1 MMKIKI
7 DFVSN
12 SSSTSFIYISKDELT
27 LERFLD
33 MAGIEP
39 DSPLVSMFESFYS
52 VINEAVSSGTKINK
66 IEELYDSID
75 ISDMSADTFKKIKDA
90 LKNDSNV
97 VVCGLSSEEE
107 LHEIFLCTES
117 FEIDSSDFLIS
128 AYCNYW

>member
-1 MMKIKI
+1 MKIKI

-12 SSSTSFIYISKDELT
+12 SSSTSFIYISKNELT

-33 MAGIEP
+33 MAGIEL

-52 VINEAVSSGTKINK
+52 VINEAVDSGTKVNK
-66 IEELYDSID
+66 IEELDDAIN
-75 ISDMSADTFKKIKDA
+75 ICDMPTDTLDKIKDA
-90 LKNDSNV
+90 LKDGSNV
-97 VVCGLSSEEE
+97 IVCGLSSDEE
-107 LHEIFLCTES
+107 LHEAFLCMES